1 LLIFKKLI
9 NGANVMNLN
18 FSKEDLEFQKEV
30 KDFINK
36 NLNPI
41 TKQKIE
47 EGHHLTKEDMLEWQS
62 KLYEKGWIAPSWP
75 KEYGGTD
82 WTVTQRYIFDEECGA
97 GSAPSVLPFGVT
109 MVAPVIIKYGT
120 KEQKDSYL
128 PKILSSEHWW
138 CQGYSEP
145 GSGSDLASLS
155 TKAVKIE
162 GGYKINGTKTWTTM
176 AQHADMMFILVRT
189 NSDCKPQEGISF
201 MLLDMKSSGVSVNP
215 IITLDGGHE
224 VNMVYL
230 EDVIVPSKNLI
241 YEENKGWTVAKYL
254 LGHERTSIA
263 AVSRSKKA
271 LSKVKNI
278 AKLNTNGDSS
288 LIDDQR
294 FMDKVAK
301 CDIRL
306 QALEYA
312 ELKAI
317 SNDAKGI
324 PPGAEASMLKIRG
337 SEIQQEITELVLE
350 ASGYYA
356 YPYQPNIMDKGNNE
370 PMIGPSWSSTA
381 APKYFNT
388 RKTTIYGGSNEIQK
402 NILAKMVLEL

>member
-1 LLIFKKLI
+1 V
-9 NGANVMNLN
+9 A
-18 FSKEDLEFQKEV
+18 
-30 KDFINK
+30 
-36 NLNPI
+36 
-41 TKQKIE
+41 
-47 EGHHLTKEDMLEWQS
+47 EGHHLTKEDMLEWQN
-62 KLYEKGWIAPSWP
+62 KLYEKGWMAPSWA

-97 GSAPSVLPFGVT
+97 ASAPSVLPFGVT

-120 KEQKDSYL
+120 KEQKDFYL
-128 PKILSSEHWW
+128 PKILSTEHWW

-145 GSGSDLASLS
+145 GSGSDLASLT
-155 TKAVKIE
+155 TKAEKVE

-176 AQHADMMFILVRT
+176 AHYADMMFILVRT

-201 MLLDMKSSGVSVNP
+201 MLLNMKSSGVSVSP

-230 EDVIVPSKNLI
+230 EDVFVPEENLI
-241 YEENKGWTVAKYL
+241 YEINKGWTVAKYL
-254 LGHERTSIA
+254 LGHERTSNA
-263 AVSRSKKA
+263 QVSRSKKA
-271 LSKVKNI
+271 LSKIKEI
-278 AKLNTNGDSS
+278 AKLNLNGELS
-288 LIDDQR
+288 LRDDAR
-294 FMDKVAK
+294 FMDKVTK
-301 CDIRL
+301 CDIRI

-317 SNDAKGI
+317 SNDVKGI
-324 PPGAEASMLKIRG
+324 PPGAEANMIKIRG

-356 YPYQPNIMDKGNNE
+356 YPYQSNVMDTGKNE
-370 PMIGPSWSSTA
+370 PLIGPSWSTTS

>member
-1 LLIFKKLI
+1 
-9 NGANVMNLN
+9 MNLS
-18 FSKEDLEFQKEV
+18 FSKEDIIFKNEV
-30 KDFINK
+30 KDFISK

-41 TKQKIE
+41 VQKKIE
-47 EGHHLTKEDMLEWQS
+47 EGHHLTKEDMLEWQK
-62 KLYEKGWIAPSWP
+62 KLYKVGWISPSWP

-82 WTVTQRYIFDEECGA
+82 WSVTKRYIFDEECGA
-97 GSAPSVLPFGVT
+97 ASAPSVLPFGVT
-109 MVAPVIIKYGT
+109 MVGPVIIKYGT
-120 KEQKDSYL
+120 KEQKDYYL

-145 GSGSDLASLS
+145 GAGSDLASLS
-155 TKAVKIE
+155 TKAKKVN
-162 GGYKINGTKTWTTM
+162 GGYIINGTKTWTTM
-176 AQHADMMFILVRT
+176 AQYADMMFVLVRT
-189 NSDCKPQEGISF
+189 NSESKPQEGISF
-201 MLLDMKSSGVSVNP
+201 MLLDMNSSGVSVKP

-230 EDVIVPSKNLI
+230 EDVFVPKENLI

-263 AVSRSKKA
+263 AVSRSKKS
-271 LSKVKNI
+271 LVKVKEI
-278 AKLNTNGDSS
+278 AKLSINGDSS
-288 LIDDQR
+288 LISDQR

-324 PPGAEASMLKIRG
+324 SPGVEANMLKIRG

-356 YPYQPNIMDKGNNE
+356 YPYQPNTMEEGSNE
-370 PMIGPSWSSTA
+370 PVIGPSWSSTSA
-381 APKYFNT
+381 LKYFNT

>member
-1 LLIFKKLI
+1 MDLT
-9 NGANVMNLN
+9 
-18 FSKEDLEFQKEV
+18 FSEKDLEFKAEVQYFIKENYPADIKEKQDNRLPLEKEEIV
-30 KDFINK
+30 RW
-36 NLNPI
+36 
-41 TKQKIE
+41 QKI
-47 EGHHLTKEDMLEWQS
+47 LANQ
-62 KLYEKGWIAPSWP
+62 GWFAINWP

-97 GSAPSVLPFGVT
+97 ASAPSVLPFGVT

-120 KEQKDSYL
+120 KEQKDFYL

-145 GSGSDLASLS
+145 GSGSDLASLT
-155 TKAVKIE
+155 TKAEKVE

-176 AQHADMMFILVRT
+176 AHYADMMFVLVRT

-201 MLLDMKSSGVSVNP
+201 MLLNMKSSGVSVKP

-230 EDVIVPSKNLI
+230 EDVFVPEENLI
-241 YEENKGWTVAKYL
+241 YEINKGWTVAKYL
-254 LGHERTSIA
+254 LGHERTSNA
-263 AVSRSKKA
+263 QVSRSKKA
-271 LSKVKNI
+271 LSKIREI
-278 AKLNTNGDSS
+278 AKLNLNGELS
-288 LIDDQR
+288 LRDDAR
-294 FMDKVAK
+294 FMDKVTK
-301 CDIRL
+301 CDIRI

-317 SNDAKGI
+317 SNDVKGI
-324 PPGAEASMLKIRG
+324 PPGAEANMIKIRG

-356 YPYQPNIMDKGNNE
+356 YPYQSNVMDTGKNE
-370 PMIGPSWSSTA
+370 PLIGPSWSTTS

-388 RKTTIYGGSNEIQK
+388 RKTTIYGCDNVYQIKDQR
-402 NILAKMVLEL
+402 II

>member
-1 LLIFKKLI
+1 
-9 NGANVMNLN
+9 MNLN
-18 FSKEDLEFQKEV
+18 FSEKDLIFKQEV
-30 KDFINK
+30 RDFINK
-36 NLNPI
+36 NLNPN
-41 TKQKIE
+41 TKKKVE
-47 EGHHLTKEDMLEWQS
+47 EGHHLTKEDMLKWQN
-62 KLYEKGWIAPSWP
+62 KLYEKGWMAPSWA

-97 GSAPSVLPFGVT
+97 ASAPSVLPFGVT

-120 KEQKDSYL
+120 KEQKDFYL
-128 PKILSSEHWW
+128 PKILSTEHWW

-145 GSGSDLASLS
+145 GSGSDLASLT
-155 TKAVKIE
+155 TKAEKVE

-176 AQHADMMFILVRT
+176 AHYADMMFVLVRT

-201 MLLDMKSSGVSVNP
+201 MLLNMKSSGVSVKP

-230 EDVIVPSKNLI
+230 EDVFVPEENLI
-241 YEENKGWTVAKYL
+241 YEINKGWTVAKYL
-254 LGHERTSIA
+254 LGHERTSNA
-263 AVSRSKKA
+263 QVSRSKKA
-271 LSKVKNI
+271 LSKIREI
-278 AKLNTNGDSS
+278 AKLNLNGELS
-288 LIDDQR
+288 LRDDAR
-294 FMDKVAK
+294 FMDKVTK
-301 CDIRL
+301 CDIRI

-317 SNDAKGI
+317 SNDVKGI
-324 PPGAEASMLKIRG
+324 PPGAEANMIKIRG

-356 YPYQPNIMDKGNNE
+356 YPYQSNVMDTGKNE
-370 PMIGPSWSSTA
+370 PLIGPSWSTTS

>member
-1 LLIFKKLI
+1 MNITYSEEDNKFK
-9 NGANVMNLN
+9 
-18 FSKEDLEFQKEV
+18 EEV
-30 KDFINK
+30 KDFINN
-36 NLNPI
+36 NLNPN
-41 TKQKIE
+41 TKKKIE
-47 EGHHLTKEDMLEWQS
+47 EGHHLTKEDMLEWQN
-62 KLYEKGWIAPSWP
+62 KLYKKGWMAPSWP
-75 KEYGGTD
+75 KEYGGTE

-97 GSAPSVLPFGVT
+97 ASAPPVLPFGVT

-120 KEQKDSYL
+120 KEQKDFYL
-128 PKILSSEHWW
+128 PKILSTEHWW

-155 TKAVKIE
+155 TKAERVE

-176 AQHADMMFILVRT
+176 AHYADMMFVLVRT
-189 NSDCKPQEGISF
+189 NANCKPQEGISF
-201 MLLDMKSSGVSVNP
+201 MLLDMKSPGVSVKP

-230 EDVIVPSKNLI
+230 ENVFVPTENLI
-241 YEENKGWTVAKYL
+241 FEENKGWTVAKYL

-263 AVSRSKKA
+263 AVSRSKKSLA
-271 LSKVKNI
+271 KVKEI
-278 AKLNTNGDSS
+278 AKLKIVGNNS
-288 LIDDQR
+288 LYEDQR

-324 PPGAEASMLKIRG
+324 SPGGAEASMLKIRG

-356 YPYQPNIMDKGNNE
+356 YPYQPNALDAGSNE
-370 PMIGPSWSSTA
+370 PVIGPSWSTSS
-381 APKYFNT
+381 APKYFNA

>member
-1 LLIFKKLI
+1 
-9 NGANVMNLN
+9 MNLK
-18 FSKEDLEFQKEV
+18 FSQEDIKFKEEV
-30 KDFINK
+30 RDFIIQNLDK
-36 NLNPI
+36 N
-41 TKQKIE
+41 TQKKINN
-47 EGHHLTKEDMLEWQS
+47 GHHLSKDDLVNWQK
-62 KLYEKGWIAPSWP
+62 KLYQKGWMAPNWP
-75 KEYGGTD
+75 EEHGGTG
-82 WTVTQRYIFDEECGA
+82 WSITQRYIFDEECGA
-97 GSAPSVLPFGVT
+97 AAAPSALPFGVT
-109 MVAPVIIKYGT
+109 MVAPVIIKFGT
-120 KEQKDSYL
+120 KEQKAKYL
-128 PKILSSEHWW
+128 PRILSSEDWW

-155 TKAVKIE
+155 TKAEEID
-162 GGYKINGTKTWTTM
+162 GSYIINGTKTWTTL

-201 MLLDMKSSGVSVNP
+201 MLLDMKSPGVSVKP

-230 EDVIVPSKNLI
+230 ENVRVPKENLI

-271 LSKVKNI
+271 LSKVREI
-278 AKLNTNGDSS
+278 AKLNINGDSN
-288 LIDDQR
+288 LTDDSR
-294 FMDKVAK
+294 FMDKVTK
-301 CDIRL
+301 CDVRL

-312 ELKAI
+312 ELKSI
-317 SNDAKGI
+317 SDDVKGI
-324 PPGAEASMLKIRG
+324 PPGPEASMLKIRG

-356 YPYQPNIMDKGNNE
+356 NPYQPNIMDIGNNE
-370 PMIGPSWSSTA
+370 PLIGPEWSSAA

>member
-1 LLIFKKLI
+1 
-9 NGANVMNLN
+9 MNLK
-18 FSKEDLEFQKEV
+18 FSQEDIKIKEEV
-30 KDFINK
+30 KDFIMQNLDK
-36 NLNPI
+36 N
-41 TKQKIE
+41 TQKKINN
-47 EGHHLTKEDMLEWQS
+47 GHHLSKDDLVNWQK
-62 KLYEKGWIAPSWP
+62 KLFEKGWMAPNWP
-75 KEYGGTD
+75 EEYGGTG
-82 WTVTQRYIFDEECGA
+82 WSITQRYIFDEECGA
-97 GSAPSVLPFGVT
+97 AAAPSALPFGVT
-109 MVAPVIIKYGT
+109 MVAPVIIKFGT
-120 KEQKDSYL
+120 KEQKAKYL
-128 PKILSSEHWW
+128 PRILSSEDWW

-155 TKAVKIE
+155 TKAEEID
-162 GGYKINGTKTWTTM
+162 GSYIINGTKTWTTL

-201 MLLDMKSSGVSVNP
+201 MLLDMKSPGVSVKP

-230 EDVIVPSKNLI
+230 ENVRVPKENLI

-271 LSKVKNI
+271 LSKVREI
-278 AKLNTNGDSS
+278 AKLNINGDSN
-288 LIDDQR
+288 LTDDSR
-294 FMDKVAK
+294 FMDKVTK
-301 CDIRL
+301 CDVRL

-312 ELKAI
+312 ELKSI
-317 SNDAKGI
+317 SDDVKGI
-324 PPGAEASMLKIRG
+324 PPGPEASMLKIRG

-356 YPYQPNIMDKGNNE
+356 NPYQPNIMDIGNNE
-370 PMIGPSWSSTA
+370 PLIGPEWSSAA

>member
-1 LLIFKKLI
+1 
-9 NGANVMNLN
+9 MNLK
-18 FSKEDLEFQKEV
+18 FSQEDIKFKEEV
-30 KDFINK
+30 RDFIIQNLDK
-36 NLNPI
+36 N
-41 TKQKIE
+41 TQKKINN
-47 EGHHLTKEDMLEWQS
+47 GHHLSKDDLVNWQK
-62 KLYEKGWIAPSWP
+62 KLYQKGWMAPNWP
-75 KEYGGTD
+75 EEHGGTG
-82 WTVTQRYIFDEECGA
+82 WSITQRYIFDEECGA
-97 GSAPSVLPFGVT
+97 AAAPSALPFGVT
-109 MVAPVIIKYGT
+109 MVAPVIIKFGT
-120 KEQKDSYL
+120 EEQKSKYL
-128 PKILSSEHWW
+128 PRILSSEDWW

-155 TKAVKIE
+155 TKAQEID
-162 GGYKINGTKTWTTM
+162 GGYIINGTKTWTTL

-201 MLLDMKSSGVSVNP
+201 MLLDMKSPGVSVKP

-230 EDVIVPSKNLI
+230 ENVKVPRENLI

-271 LSKVKNI
+271 LSKVREI
-278 AKLNTNGDSS
+278 AKLNINGDSTLS
-288 LIDDQR
+288 DDSR
-294 FMDKVAK
+294 FIDKVTK
-301 CDIRL
+301 CDVRL

-312 ELKAI
+312 ELKSI
-317 SNDAKGI
+317 SDDVKGI
-324 PPGAEASMLKIRG
+324 PPGPEASMLKIRG

-356 YPYQPNIMDKGNNE
+356 NPYQPNIMDVGNNE
-370 PMIGPSWSSTA
+370 LLIGPEWSSAA

>member
-1 LLIFKKLI
+1 
-9 NGANVMNLN
+9 MNLD
-18 FSKEDLEFQKEV
+18 FSKEDLKFKNEV
-30 KDFINK
+30 RDFINK
-36 NLNPI
+36 NLNPN
-41 TKQKIE
+41 TQKKIE
-47 EGHHLTKEDMLEWQS
+47 EGHHITKEDMMEWQK

-82 WTVTQRYIFDEECGA
+82 WTLTQRYIFDEECGA
-97 GSAPSVLPFGVT
+97 ASAPSVLPFGVT
-109 MVAPVIIKYGT
+109 MVAPVIIKYGS
-120 KEQKDSYL
+120 KEQKDFYL

-145 GSGSDLASLS
+145 GSGSDLASLT
-155 TKAVKIE
+155 TKAEKVKD
-162 GGYKINGTKTWTTM
+162 GYKVNGTKTWTTM
-176 AQHADMMFILVRT
+176 AHYADMMFILVRT
-189 NSDCKPQEGISF
+189 NSNCKPQEGISF
-201 MLLDMKSSGVSVNP
+201 MLLDMKSTGVSVKP

-230 EDVIVPSKNLI
+230 EDVFVPEENLI
-241 YEENKGWTVAKYL
+241 YKENEGWTVAKYL

-263 AVSRSKKA
+263 AVSRSKKSLA
-271 LSKVKNI
+271 KVREI
-278 AKLNTNGDSS
+278 AKMNLNGDTS
-288 LIDDQR
+288 LNADQR
-294 FMDKVAK
+294 FMDKIAK

-312 ELKAI
+312 ELKSI

-324 PPGAEASMLKIRG
+324 PPGAEANMLKIRG

-356 YPYQPNIMDKGNNE
+356 YPYQPNVMDEGSNE
-370 PMIGPSWSSTA
+370 PLIGPSWSSA
-381 APKYFNT
+381 SAPKYFNT

>member
-1 LLIFKKLI
+1 
-9 NGANVMNLN
+9 MNLN
-18 FSKEDLEFQKEV
+18 FSENDLNFKKEV
-30 KDFINK
+30 KDFINN
-36 NLNPI
+36 NLNPL
-41 TKQKIE
+41 TKKKIE
-47 EGHHLTKEDMLEWQS
+47 EGHHISKEDMLEWQN
-62 KLYEKGWIAPSWP
+62 KLYEKGWIAPGWP
-75 KEYGGTD
+75 KEYGGTG
-82 WTVTQRYIFDEECGA
+82 WSVSQRYIFNSACGDA
-97 GSAPSVLPFGVT
+97 CAPDGEYSFGVT
-109 MVAPVIIKYGT
+109 MIGPVIIKYGT
-120 KEQKDSYL
+120 QKQKDYYL
-128 PKILSSEHWW
+128 PKILSTEHWW

-155 TKAVKIE
+155 TKAEKVE

-176 AQHADMMFILVRT
+176 AHYADMMFILVRT

-201 MLLDMKSSGVSVNP
+201 MLLDMKSSGVSVKP
-215 IITLDGGHE
+215 IITLDKSHYI
-224 VNMVYL
+224 NMVYL
-230 EDVIVPSKNLI
+230 EDVFVPQENLI

-263 AVSRSKKA
+263 AVSRSKKSLA
-271 LSKVKNI
+271 KVREI
-278 AKLNTNGDSS
+278 AKLQINGDST
-288 LIDDQR
+288 LDKDQR

-356 YPYQPNIMDKGNNE
+356 YPYQPNAMDAGNNE
-370 PMIGPSWSSTA
+370 PMIGPEWSVTSSL
-381 APKYFNT
+381 KYFDM
-388 RKTTIYGGSNEIQK
+388 RKTTIYAGSTEIQK
-402 NILAKMVLEL
+402 NILAKMILEL

>member
-1 LLIFKKLI
+1 
-9 NGANVMNLN
+9 MNLK
-18 FSKEDLEFQKEV
+18 FSQEDIKFKEEV
-30 KDFINK
+30 KDFIIQNLDK
-36 NLNPI
+36 N
-41 TKQKIE
+41 TQKKINN
-47 EGHHLTKEDMLEWQS
+47 GHHLSKDDLVNWQK
-62 KLYEKGWIAPSWP
+62 KLYEKGWMAPNWP
-75 KEYGGTD
+75 EEYGGTG
-82 WTVTQRYIFDEECGA
+82 WSITQRYIFDEECGA
-97 GSAPSVLPFGVT
+97 AAAPSALPFGVT
-109 MVAPVIIKYGT
+109 MVAPVIIKFGT
-120 KEQKDSYL
+120 KEQKAKYL
-128 PKILSSEHWW
+128 PRILSSEDWW

-155 TKAVKIE
+155 TKAEKIN
-162 GGYKINGTKTWTTM
+162 GSYIINGTKTWTTL

-201 MLLDMKSSGVSVNP
+201 MLLDMKSPGVSVKP

-230 EDVIVPSKNLI
+230 ENVKVPRENLI

-271 LSKVKNI
+271 LSKVREI
-278 AKLNTNGDSS
+278 AKLNINGDSN
-288 LIDDQR
+288 LTDDSR
-294 FMDKVAK
+294 FMDKVTK
-301 CDIRL
+301 CDVRL

-312 ELKAI
+312 ELKSI
-317 SNDAKGI
+317 SDDVKGI
-324 PPGAEASMLKIRG
+324 PPGPEASMLKIRG

-356 YPYQPNIMDKGNNE
+356 NPYQPNIMDIGNNE
-370 PMIGPSWSSTA
+370 PLIGPEWSSAA

>member
-1 LLIFKKLI
+1 
-9 NGANVMNLN
+9 MNLK
-18 FSKEDLEFQKEV
+18 FSQEDIKFKEEV
-30 KDFINK
+30 KDFIMQNLDK
-36 NLNPI
+36 N
-41 TKQKIE
+41 TQKKINN
-47 EGHHLTKEDMLEWQS
+47 GHHLSKDDLVNWQK
-62 KLYEKGWIAPSWP
+62 KLFEKGWMAPNWP
-75 KEYGGTD
+75 EEYGGTG
-82 WTVTQRYIFDEECGA
+82 WSITQRYIFDEECGA
-97 GSAPSVLPFGVT
+97 AAAPSALPFGVT
-109 MVAPVIIKYGT
+109 MVAPVIIKFGT
-120 KEQKDSYL
+120 KEQKAKYL
-128 PKILSSEHWW
+128 PRILSSEDWW

-155 TKAVKIE
+155 TKAEEID
-162 GGYKINGTKTWTTM
+162 GSYIINGTKTWTTL

-201 MLLDMKSSGVSVNP
+201 MLLDMKSPGVSVKP

-230 EDVIVPSKNLI
+230 ENVKVPKENLI

-271 LSKVKNI
+271 LSKVREI
-278 AKLNTNGDSS
+278 AKLNINGDSN
-288 LIDDQR
+288 LTDDSR
-294 FMDKVAK
+294 FMDKVTK
-301 CDIRL
+301 CDVRL

-312 ELKAI
+312 ELKSI
-317 SNDAKGI
+317 SDDVKGI
-324 PPGAEASMLKIRG
+324 PPGPEASMLKIRG

-356 YPYQPNIMDKGNNE
+356 NPYQPNIMDIGNNE
-370 PMIGPSWSSTA
+370 PLIGPEWSSAA

-388 RKTTIYGGSNEIQK
+388 RKTTIYGGSNEIRK